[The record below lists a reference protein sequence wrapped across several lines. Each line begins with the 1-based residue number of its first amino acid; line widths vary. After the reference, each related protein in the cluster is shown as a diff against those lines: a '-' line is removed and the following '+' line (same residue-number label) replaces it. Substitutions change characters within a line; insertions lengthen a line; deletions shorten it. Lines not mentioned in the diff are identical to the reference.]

1 MIHITRSKVTQFT
14 RCVIDSGDNQMNK
27 LVRSIA
33 GLFIGVAVCSHAAMA
48 LDIVVVHSGS

>member
-1 MIHITRSKVTQFT
+1 MIHITRSKITQFT